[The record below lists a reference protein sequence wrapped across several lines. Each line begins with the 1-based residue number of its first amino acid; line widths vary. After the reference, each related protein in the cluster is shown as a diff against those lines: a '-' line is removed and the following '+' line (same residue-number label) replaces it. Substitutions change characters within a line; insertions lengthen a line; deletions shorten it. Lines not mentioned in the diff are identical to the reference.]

1 MPLPQAASAPGDE
14 HPAGAPTPAAPAPGE
29 VACGM
34 AKTKD
39 FVDNYLPAL
48 LGQAWHLV
56 STEFHAT
63 VEQSGLS
70 VLEWRVLSTL
80 ASQGAMTISALAQTT
95 VSKQPTVTRLL
106 LRMEAQG
113 HVDRAT
119 SLDDRRYTLV
129 RVTRSGRRLVAGLIE
144 QAERHERAILAPLD
158 PRKVEV
164 LKELLHELIARHR
177 PAV

>member
-1 MPLPQAASAPGDE
+1 MS
-14 HPAGAPTPAAPAPGE
+14 PAGDGAIGGWGAGIESPPFLDVGEAAR
-29 VACGM
+29 GM
-34 AKTKD
+34 AKTKA

-106 LRMEAQG
+106 LRLEAQG
-113 HVDRAT
+113 HVERAT

-129 RVTRSGRRLVAGLIE
+129 RVTRNGRRLVAGLIE
-144 QAERHERAILAPLD
+144 QADRHERAILAPLN
-158 PRKVEV
+158 PQKVEV

-177 PAV
+177 PGA